1 MQSKNVLIIEDETAA
16 ALNLK
21 AILRSVAPSFNVLA
35 VLESIEESV
44 EYFQSEP
51 SPMPDL
57 VFMDI
62 HLADGES
69 FRIFDHVN
77 IKIPI
82 IFTTA
87 YDEYA
92 LRAFKVNSIDYI
104 LKPIKEDDMRHAIEK
119 FSLLSGTGDKDY
131 NSRVKEVIEQA
142 RSAKADGTRTPQPQR
157 ENQRVY
163 LVHQRDKIIPLSID
177 DVAFFYTS
185 NEKVSAVTYDGTYYL
200 IDRTLESLQTAL
212 PEMEFF
218 RANRQFIVARKA
230 VKDITVWFGSRLSL
244 NLAIE
249 TPEKIIISKARV
261 PEFKQWLMTAAI

>member
-1 MQSKNVLIIEDETAA
+1 MQQKSVLIIEDETAA
-16 ALNLK
+16 AVNLK
-21 AILRSVAPSFNVLA
+21 AILRNVAPSYNVLG
-35 VLESIEESV
+35 VLESIAESV
-44 EYFQSEP
+44 EYFQDEQ
-51 SPMPDL
+51 SPRPDL

-69 FRIFDHVN
+69 FRIFDRID
-77 IKIPI
+77 IKVPI

-119 FSLLSGTGDKDY
+119 FDLLSGGESKEYNNRIEEMIREVRAEKVAEPRPAAKD
-131 NSRVKEVIEQA
+131 
-142 RSAKADGTRTPQPQR
+142 
-157 ENQRVY
+157 NQRVY
-163 LVHQRDKIIPLSID
+163 LVHQKDKIIPLSID

-185 NEKVSAVTYDGTYYL
+185 NEKVSAVTYDGTYYI
-200 IDRTLESLQTAL
+200 IDRTLESLQSTL
-212 PEMEFF
+212 PEVEFF

-244 NLAIE
+244 NLSVQL
-249 TPEKIIISKARV
+249 PEKIIISKARV
-261 PEFKQWLMTAAI
+261 PEFKHWLMSVGA

>member
-1 MQSKNVLIIEDETAA
+1 MNVLIIEDETAA
-16 ALNLK
+16 AVNLK
-21 AILRSVAPSFNVLA
+21 SILRSVMPDCNVID

-44 EYFQSEP
+44 DFFNDKSQP
-51 SPMPDL
+51 TPDL

-69 FRIFDHVN
+69 FRIFDSVE
-77 IKIPI
+77 IQAPI

-104 LKPIKEDDMRHAIEK
+104 LKPIKAEDLRHAIDK
-119 FSLLSGTGDKDY
+119 FTLLSGMERNDY
-131 NSRVKEVIEQA
+131 KSRVNTMIESSK
-142 RSAKADGTRTPQPQR
+142 RDS
-157 ENQRVY
+157 QRVF
-163 LVHQRDKIIPLSID
+163 LVHYKDKIIPLSID

-185 NEKVSAVTYDGTYYL
+185 NEKGSAHTYSGERYV
-200 IDRTLESLQTAL
+200 IDRTLEVLQSLL
-212 PEMEFF
+212 PDDEFF

-230 VKDITVWFGSRLSL
+230 VKDIAVWFGSRLSL
-244 NLAIE
+244 NLSIE

-261 PEFKQWLMTAAI
+261 PEFKQWLMDINSAN

>member
-1 MQSKNVLIIEDETAA
+1 MNVLIIEDETAA
-16 ALNLK
+16 AVNLQ
-21 AILRSVAPSFNVLA
+21 AILRNIVPDCTVLD

-44 EYFQSEP
+44 EYFKEKN
-51 SPMPDL
+51 SPTPDL

-69 FRIFDHVN
+69 FRIFDSVE
-77 IKIPI
+77 IAAPI

-104 LKPIKEDDMRHAIEK
+104 LKPIKEDDLSRAINK
-119 FSLLSGTGDKDY
+119 FTRLNGVERSDY
-131 NSRVKEVIEQA
+131 KSRVNTMIESSK
-142 RSAKADGTRTPQPQR
+142 RD
-157 ENQRVY
+157 NQRVF
-163 LVHQRDKIIPLSID
+163 LVHFKDKIIPLTID

-185 NEKVSAVTYDGTYYL
+185 NEKVSATTFTGENYI
-200 IDRTLESLQTAL
+200 IDRTLETLQSTL
-212 PEMEFF
+212 PENEFF

-230 VKDITVWFGSRLSL
+230 VKDIAIWFGSRLSL
-244 NLAIE
+244 NLTLP

-261 PEFKQWLMTAAI
+261 PEFKQWLTSVGQ

>member
-1 MQSKNVLIIEDETAA
+1 MNVLIIEDETAA
-16 ALNLK
+16 ANNLQ
-21 AILRSVAPSFNVLA
+21 AILKRVAPSFQVLA

-44 EYFQSEP
+44 EYFSNK
-51 SPMPDL
+51 SNTSPDL

-69 FRIFDHVN
+69 FRIFDHVE
-77 IKIPI
+77 ITSPI

-104 LKPIKEDDMRHAIEK
+104 LKPLKEEDMVRAINK
-119 FSLLSGTGDKDY
+119 LSHLSGQERSEYK
-131 NSRVKEVIEQA
+131 SRIESVVKE
-142 RSAKADGTRTPQPQR
+142 AKQ
-157 ENQRVY
+157 ESQRVF
-163 LVHQRDKIIPLSID
+163 LVHYKDRIIPLSVE

-185 NEKVSAVTYDGTYYL
+185 NEKVAAYTFTGEKYF
-200 IDRTLESLQTAL
+200 IDKTLEMLQQML
-212 PEMEFF
+212 PEEDFF

-230 VKDITVWFGSRLSL
+230 VKDIAVWFGSRLSL
-244 NLAIE
+244 NLSLE

-261 PEFKQWLMTAAI
+261 PEFKQWLMAIHPQN

>member
-16 ALNLK
+16 AVNLK
-21 AILRSVAPSFNVLA
+21 AILRNVAPSYNVLT

-51 SPMPDL
+51 TPAPDL

-69 FRIFDHVN
+69 FRIFDQVN
-77 IKIPI
+77 IRIPI

-104 LKPIKEDDMRHAIEK
+104 LKPIKEEDMRRAIDK
-119 FSLLSGTGDKDY
+119 FLMLNGQGNEDY
-131 NSRVKEVIEQA
+131 NARVKEVIKQA
-142 RSAKADGTRTPQPQR
+142 RGNRAESAANTQR
-157 ENQRVY
+157 DNQRVY

-200 IDRTLESLQTAL
+200 IDRTLESLQASL
-212 PEMEFF
+212 PEVEFF
-218 RANRQFIVARKA
+218 RANRQFIIARKA

-244 NLAIE
+244 NLTIE
-249 TPEKIIISKARV
+249 LPEKIIISKARV
-261 PEFKQWLMTAAI
+261 PEFKQWLMAAGV

>member
-1 MQSKNVLIIEDETAA
+1 MNVLIIEDETAA
-16 ALNLK
+16 AVNLK
-21 AILRSVAPSFNVLA
+21 SILRSVMPDCNVID

-44 EYFQSEP
+44 DFFNDKSQP
-51 SPMPDL
+51 TPDL

-69 FRIFDHVN
+69 FRIFDS
-77 IKIPI
+77 IEIQAPI

-104 LKPIKEDDMRHAIEK
+104 LKPIKADDLRHAIDK
-119 FSLLSGTGDKDY
+119 FTLLSGMERNDY
-131 NSRVKEVIEQA
+131 KSRVNTMIESSK
-142 RSAKADGTRTPQPQR
+142 RDS
-157 ENQRVY
+157 QRVF
-163 LVHQRDKIIPLSID
+163 LVHFKDKIIPLSID

-185 NEKVSAVTYDGTYYL
+185 NEKVSAHTYSGERYV
-200 IDRTLESLQTAL
+200 IDRTLEVLQSLL
-212 PEMEFF
+212 PDDEFF

-230 VKDITVWFGSRLSL
+230 VKDIAVWFGSRLSL
-244 NLAIE
+244 NLSIE

-261 PEFKQWLMTAAI
+261 PEFKQWLMDINSAN

>member
-1 MQSKNVLIIEDETAA
+1 MNVLIIEDETAA
-16 ALNLK
+16 AVNLK
-21 AILRSVAPSFNVLA
+21 SILRSVMPDCNVID

-44 EYFQSEP
+44 DFFNDKSQP
-51 SPMPDL
+51 TPDL

-69 FRIFDHVN
+69 FRIFDSVE
-77 IKIPI
+77 IQAPI

-104 LKPIKEDDMRHAIEK
+104 LKPIKAEDLRHAIDK
-119 FSLLSGTGDKDY
+119 FTLLSGMERNDY
-131 NSRVKEVIEQA
+131 KSRVNTMIESSK
-142 RSAKADGTRTPQPQR
+142 RDS
-157 ENQRVY
+157 QRVF
-163 LVHQRDKIIPLSID
+163 LVHYKDKIIPLSID

-185 NEKVSAVTYDGTYYL
+185 NEKVSAHTYSGERYV
-200 IDRTLESLQTAL
+200 IDRTLEVLQSLL
-212 PEMEFF
+212 PNDEFF

-230 VKDITVWFGSRLSL
+230 VKDIAVWFGSRLSL
-244 NLAIE
+244 NLSIE

-261 PEFKQWLMTAAI
+261 PEFKQWLMDINSAN

>member
-1 MQSKNVLIIEDETAA
+1 MNVLIIEDETAA
-16 ALNLK
+16 AVNLK
-21 AILRSVAPSFNVLA
+21 SILRSVMPDCNVID

-44 EYFQSEP
+44 DFFNDKSQP
-51 SPMPDL
+51 TPDL

-69 FRIFDHVN
+69 FRIFDSVE
-77 IKIPI
+77 IQAPI

-104 LKPIKEDDMRHAIEK
+104 LKPIKAEDLRHAIDK
-119 FSLLSGTGDKDY
+119 FTLLSGMERNDY
-131 NSRVKEVIEQA
+131 KSRVNTMIESSK
-142 RSAKADGTRTPQPQR
+142 RDS
-157 ENQRVY
+157 QRVF
-163 LVHQRDKIIPLSID
+163 LVHYKDKIIPLSID

-185 NEKVSAVTYDGTYYL
+185 NEKVSAHTYSGGRYV
-200 IDRTLESLQTAL
+200 IDRTLEVLQSLL
-212 PEMEFF
+212 PDDEFF

-230 VKDITVWFGSRLSL
+230 VKDIAVWFGSRLSL
-244 NLAIE
+244 NLSIE

-261 PEFKQWLMTAAI
+261 PEFKQWLMDINSAN